1 MKKMII
7 LCSLALIAST
17 LMGYAADKIIVAAA
31 DPWAPFAD
39 PSDPREGISLAIIR
53 AAYQTQGY
61 TVKMVYVP
69 WARAEQGVTRGSF
82 DILPTV
88 WKSDAR
94 LKVLEFSEP
103 YAVNDIK
110 FIKTIDD
117 DFEYT
122 DLSSL
127 DGKRVG
133 TVRGYGYGDEFLA
146 AKNFK
151 REEVTSLVQNIAKL
165 THENKRIDLTLDDEI
180 VARVTIA
187 NEDPQLLEKV
197 RFVETPYSSKKLYV
211 AAGLANPRHKEIISA
226 FNTGLKEIE
235 ANGKLEEIRKS
246 YGLE

>member
-1 MKKMII
+1 MKKVTL
-7 LCSLALIAST
+7 LCTLALIAST
-17 LMGYAADKIIVAAA
+17 LMSFAANKEIVAAA
-31 DPWAPFAD
+31 DPWAPFVD
-39 PSDPREGISLAIIR
+39 PSDPREGLSLAIIR
-53 AAYQTQGY
+53 AAYKTQGY

-69 WARAEQGVTRGSF
+69 WARAEQGVIKGTF
-82 DILPTV
+82 DILPDI
-88 WKSDAR
+88 WKSDSR
-94 LKVLEFSEP
+94 LKVFDFSEP
-103 YAVNDIK
+103 YAANKIK

-133 TVRGYGYGDEFLA
+133 TIRKYGYGDEFLSA
-146 AKNFK
+146 DNFK
-151 REEVTSLVQNIAKL
+151 RDEVSGLMQNIAKL
-165 THENKRIDLTLDDEI
+165 TLDNKRIDLTIEDEI

-187 NEDPQLLEKV
+187 NEDPALLEKIA
-197 RFVETPYSSKKLYV
+197 FVETPYSSEELYI
-211 AAGLANPRHKEIISA
+211 AAGLNNPRHEEIISA

>member
-1 MKKMII
+1 MKKVTI
-7 LCSLALIAST
+7 LCTLTLIAST
-17 LMGYAADKIIVAAA
+17 LMGYAANKEIVAAA

-39 PSDPREGISLAIIR
+39 PADPREGISLAIIR
-53 AAYQTQGY
+53 AAYATQGY

-69 WARAEQGVTRGSF
+69 WARAVQGVTKGSF

-88 WKSDAR
+88 WISDAR

-103 YAVNDIK
+103 YAVNEIK

-151 REEVTSLVQNIAKL
+151 RDEVSTLLQNIAKL
-165 THENKRIDLTLDDEI
+165 THDNKRIDLTLDDEI

-211 AAGLANPRHKEIISA
+211 AAGLANPRHEEIISA